1 MCSVGLRVVRLSPGV
16 LVGPA
21 GLEPVDENP
30 DISCTNPSSPISVG
44 AISGAVETEANTNGA
59 NADLL
64 AAFVASL
71 SPEQR
76 DKLIAMLTAGHSPD
90 RSRSMQ
96 LD

>member
-1 MCSVGLRVVRLSPGV
+1 M
-16 LVGPA
+16 GPA
-21 GLEPVDENP
+21 GLEPSEEIAGISGVNP
-30 DISCTNPSSPISVG
+30 AQRISVG
-44 AISGAVETEANTNGA
+44 AKSGAVETDSNTIGA
-59 NADLL
+59 NSDLL